1 MVPPRSTRLL
11 AWIGIPILLLGV
23 LAAVWNWDW
32 FIPVIQSM
40 TSKSI
45 GRPVTIG
52 HLHVALGRHITVTAD
67 DVVVANPPGWPESD
81 PPLARVQH
89 LTIETAL
96 LRYLRGDGLVLPLI
110 AVDHPVVY
118 AAKQPDGT
126 ANFKISTGGGS
137 GGTTPKI
144 GKLEI
149 TDGTARVVIPEL
161 EADFTAN
168 IATRNPQGAS
178 DEGAQIV
185 ADAKGTYADQPIEA
199 HMIGGALLSLRDKK
213 TPWPIDLALAN
224 GPTKLSLNGTL
235 QDPVALAG
243 ANLTLKASGPDMGL
257 LQPLTGFPIP
267 KTLPYQIATKVDLKG
282 LDRIRLTDLRG
293 HMGESDIEGSLEV
306 EPEAQ
311 AEPGKKAKPIATAD
325 LRSTRV
331 NLTDFAGF
339 LGATPGTSTSKN
351 ATPAQREAA
360 AKASASP
367 KLLPDTP
374 IKVPMLTW
382 ADAHLNY
389 KGEHIAGRSVPL
401 DNVAVSMDLVDG
413 RINIHPLSFGVG
425 KGRLLANA
433 DVVPVS
439 DSEVRAK
446 ADLKLE
452 NVDVSR
458 LMAATH
464 TFQGA
469 GAVSGIGAFEGT
481 GNSVATLLGAGN
493 GEVKMAMTG
502 GDLSALLVALS
513 GLQFG
518 NALLSALGVPE
529 REQIEC
535 FVGVLALRRGL
546 LDFQAMTLRTKDS
559 LINVDGTISLAKEAI
574 DLSLKT
580 DARHFSVGSLPTRL
594 NISVPSGT
602 LTSPPGRKPPLGRG
616 RSPAWA
622 RCSRHSRCCRR
633 CSSEPPPRRTPTAA
647 SCCGRHAPPLVAPH
661 CRSGNSRPR
670 SARACQ

>member
-1 MVPPRSTRLL
+1 MVPSRSGRLL

-32 FIPVIQSM
+32 FIPVVQSM
-40 TSKSI
+40 ASKSL

-67 DVVVANPPGWPESD
+67 DVVVANPPQWPEGD

-96 LRYLRGDGLVLPLI
+96 LLYPRGDGLVLPLI

-149 TDGTARVVIPEL
+149 TDGTARVVIPKL
-161 EADFTAN
+161 KADFTAN
-168 IATRNPQGAS
+168 IATRNAQGAS
-178 DEGAQIV
+178 DEGEQIV
-185 ADAKGTYADQPIEA
+185 ADVKGTYAEQQIEA

-213 TPWPIDLALAN
+213 TPWPIDLALVN
-224 GPTKLSLNGTL
+224 GPTKLSLSGTL

-257 LQPLTGFPIP
+257 LEQLTGFPIP
-267 KTLPYQIATKVDLKG
+267 KTLPYQIATKLDLQG
-282 LDRIRLTDLRG
+282 LDRIRLTDMRG
-293 HMGESDIEGSLEV
+293 RMGESDIEGNLEV

-311 AEPGKKAKPIATAD
+311 AAEPGKKAKPVARAD
-325 LRSTRV
+325 LRSARV
-331 NLTDFAGF
+331 KLTDFAGF

-360 AKASASP
+360 AKASAGP

-374 IKVPMLTW
+374 IKVPVLTW
-382 ADAHLNY
+382 ADVHLNY
-389 KGEHIAGRSVPL
+389 KGEHITGRSVPL
-401 DNVAVSMDLVDG
+401 DNVVVRMDLIDG
-413 RINIHPLSFGVG
+413 RINIHPLSFAVG

-439 DSEVRAK
+439 DSQVRAK

-469 GAVSGIGAFEGT
+469 GAISGIGAFEGT
-481 GNSVATLLGAGN
+481 GNSVATLLGTGN

-502 GDLSALLVALS
+502 GDLSALMVDLS

-518 NALLSALGVPE
+518 KALLSALGVPE

-546 LDFQAMTLRTKDS
+546 LDVQAMTLQTKDS
-559 LINVDGTISLAKEAI
+559 LINVDGTISLMKEAI

-580 DARHFSVGSLPTRL
+580 DSRHFTVGSLPTRL
-594 NISVPSGT
+594 NISGT
-602 LTSPPGRKPPLGRG
+602 FRHPDITPGAQGVTRGGAVAGLGVLFAPLALLPTVQFGTS
-616 RSPAWA
+616 AEEDA
-622 RCSRHSRCCRR
+622 RCGELLRQ
-633 CSSEPPPRRTPTAA
+633 
-647 SCCGRHAPPLVAPH
+647 
-661 CRSGNSRPR
+661 
-670 SARACQ
+670 ARASAGGTALPKR

>member
-11 AWIGIPILLLGV
+11 AWIGIPVLLLGV

-32 FIPVIQSM
+32 FIPVVQSM
-40 TSKSI
+40 ASKSI
-45 GRPVTIG
+45 VRPVTIG
-52 HLHVALGRHITVTAD
+52 HLHVALGRHITVRAD
-67 DVVVANPPGWPESD
+67 DVVVANPPGWSEGD

-126 ANFKISTGGGS
+126 ANFKISTGGRS

-149 TDGTARVVIPEL
+149 TDGTARVVIPKL
-161 EADFTAN
+161 KADFTAN
-168 IATRNPQGAS
+168 IATRTPQGAS

-293 HMGESDIEGSLEV
+293 RMGESDIEGSLEV

-360 AKASASP
+360 AKASAGP

-382 ADAHLNY
+382 ADVHLNY

-401 DNVAVSMDLVDG
+401 DNVAVRMDLVDG

-439 DSEVRAK
+439 DSQVRAK

-502 GDLSALLVALS
+502 GDLSALLVDLS

-546 LDFQAMTLRTKDS
+546 LDFQAMTLQTKDS

-580 DARHFSVGSLPTRL
+580 DSRHFSVGSLPTRL
-594 NISVPSGT
+594 NISGT
-602 LTSPPGRKPPLGRG
+602 FRHPDITPG
-616 RSPAWA
+616 AQA
-622 RCSRHSRCCRR
+622 
-633 CSSEPPPRRTPTAA
+633 
-647 SCCGRHAPPLVAPH
+647 V
-661 CRSGNSRPR
+661 
-670 SARACQ
+670 ARAGAGAGLGVLFAPLALLPTVQFGTSAEEDAHCGELLRQARASAGGAALPKR

>member
-1 MVPPRSTRLL
+1 MVPSRSSRLL

-32 FIPVIQSM
+32 FIPVVQSM
-40 TSKSI
+40 ASKSL

-52 HLHVALGRHITVTAD
+52 HLHVAPGRHITVTAD
-67 DVVVANPPGWPESD
+67 DVVVANPPQWPEGD

-96 LRYLRGDGLVLPLI
+96 LLYLRGEGLVLPLI

-149 TDGTARVVIPEL
+149 TDGTARVVIPKL
-161 EADFTAN
+161 KADFTAN
-168 IATRNPQGAS
+168 IATRNAQGAS
-178 DEGAQIV
+178 DEGEQIV
-185 ADAKGTYADQPIEA
+185 ADVKGTYAEQQIEA

-213 TPWPIDLALAN
+213 TPWPIDLALVN
-224 GPTKLSLNGTL
+224 GPTKLSLSGTL

-257 LQPLTGFPIP
+257 LEQLTGFPIP
-267 KTLPYQIATKVDLKG
+267 KTLPYQIATKLDLQG
-282 LDRIRLTDLRG
+282 LDRIRLTDMRG
-293 HMGESDIEGSLEV
+293 RMGESDIEGNLEV

-311 AEPGKKAKPIATAD
+311 AAEPGKKAKPVARAD
-325 LRSTRV
+325 LRSARV
-331 NLTDFAGF
+331 KLTDFAGF

-360 AKASASP
+360 AKASAGP

-374 IKVPMLTW
+374 IKVPVLTW
-382 ADAHLNY
+382 ADVHLNY
-389 KGEHIAGRSVPL
+389 KGEHITGRSVPL
-401 DNVAVSMDLVDG
+401 DNVVVRMDLIDG
-413 RINIHPLSFGVG
+413 RINIHPLSFAVG

-439 DSEVRAK
+439 DSQVRAK

-469 GAVSGIGAFEGT
+469 GAISGIGAFEGT
-481 GNSVATLLGAGN
+481 GNSVATLLGTGN

-502 GDLSALLVALS
+502 GDLSALMVDLS

-518 NALLSALGVPE
+518 KALLSALGVPE

-546 LDFQAMTLRTKDS
+546 LDFQAMTLQTKDS
-559 LINVDGTISLAKEAI
+559 LINLDGTISLVKEAI

-594 NISVPSGT
+594 NISGTFRHPDMVPGAQGVTRGGALAGLGVLFAPLALLPTVQFGT
-602 LTSPPGRKPPLGRG
+602 S
-616 RSPAWA
+616 AEEDA
-622 RCSRHSRCCRR
+622 RCGELLRQ
-633 CSSEPPPRRTPTAA
+633 
-647 SCCGRHAPPLVAPH
+647 
-661 CRSGNSRPR
+661 
-670 SARACQ
+670 ARASAGGAALPKR

>member
-1 MVPPRSTRLL
+1 MVPSRSSRLL

-32 FIPVIQSM
+32 FIPVVQSM
-40 TSKSI
+40 ASKSL

-67 DVVVANPPGWPESD
+67 DVVVANPPQWPEGD

-96 LRYLRGDGLVLPLI
+96 LLYLRGDGLVLPLI
-110 AVDHPVVY
+110 AVDRPVVY

-149 TDGTARVVIPEL
+149 TDGTARVLIPKL
-161 EADFTAN
+161 KADFTAN
-168 IATRNPQGAS
+168 IATRNAQGAS
-178 DEGAQIV
+178 DEGEQIV
-185 ADAKGTYADQPIEA
+185 ADVKGTYAEQQIEA

-213 TPWPIDLALAN
+213 TPWPIDLALVN
-224 GPTKLSLNGTL
+224 GPTKLSLSGTL

-243 ANLTLKASGPDMGL
+243 ANLTLTASGPDMGL
-257 LQPLTGFPIP
+257 LEQLTGFPIP
-267 KTLPYQIATKVDLKG
+267 KTLPYQIATKLDLLG
-282 LDRIRLTDLRG
+282 LDRIRLTDMRG
-293 HMGESDIEGSLEV
+293 RMGESDIEGNLEV

-311 AEPGKKAKPIATAD
+311 AAEPGKKAKPVARAD
-325 LRSTRV
+325 LRSARV
-331 NLTDFAGF
+331 KLTDFAGF

-360 AKASASP
+360 ARASAGP

-374 IKVPMLTW
+374 IKVPVLTW
-382 ADAHLNY
+382 ADVHLNY
-389 KGEHIAGRSVPL
+389 KGEHITGRSVPL
-401 DNVAVSMDLVDG
+401 DNVAVRMDLVDG

-439 DSEVRAK
+439 DSQVRAK

-469 GAVSGIGAFEGT
+469 GAISGIGAFEGT
-481 GNSVATLLGAGN
+481 GNSVATLLGTGN

-502 GDLSALLVALS
+502 GDLSALMVDLS

-518 NALLSALGVPE
+518 KALLSALGVPE

-546 LDFQAMTLRTKDS
+546 LDFQAMTLQTKDS
-559 LINVDGTISLAKEAI
+559 LINVDGTISLVKEAI

-580 DARHFSVGSLPTRL
+580 DSRHFTVGSLPTRL
-594 NISVPSGT
+594 NISGT
-602 LTSPPGRKPPLGRG
+602 FRHPDITPGAQGVTRAGAVAGLGVLFAPLALLPTVQFGTS
-616 RSPAWA
+616 AEEDA
-622 RCSRHSRCCRR
+622 RCGELLRQ
-633 CSSEPPPRRTPTAA
+633 
-647 SCCGRHAPPLVAPH
+647 
-661 CRSGNSRPR
+661 
-670 SARACQ
+670 ARASAGGAALPKR

>member
-1 MVPPRSTRLL
+1 MVPSRSSRLL

-32 FIPVIQSM
+32 FIPVVQSM
-40 TSKSI
+40 ASKSL

-52 HLHVALGRHITVTAD
+52 HLHVAPGRHITVTAD
-67 DVVVANPPGWPESD
+67 DVVVANPPQWPEGD

-96 LRYLRGDGLVLPLI
+96 LLYLRGDGLVLPLI

-149 TDGTARVVIPEL
+149 TDGAARVVIPKL
-161 EADFTAN
+161 KADFTAN
-168 IATRNPQGAS
+168 IATRNAQGAS
-178 DEGAQIV
+178 DEGEQIV
-185 ADAKGTYADQPIEA
+185 ADVKGTYAEQQIEA
-199 HMIGGALLSLRDKK
+199 HIIGGALLSLRDKK
-213 TPWPIDLALAN
+213 TPWPIDLALVN
-224 GPTKLSLNGTL
+224 GPTKLSLSGTL

-257 LQPLTGFPIP
+257 LEQLTGFPIP
-267 KTLPYQIATKVDLKG
+267 KTLPYQIATKLDLQG
-282 LDRIRLTDLRG
+282 LDRIRLTDMRG
-293 HMGESDIEGSLEV
+293 RMGESDIEGNLEV

-311 AEPGKKAKPIATAD
+311 AAEPGKKAKPVARAD
-325 LRSTRV
+325 LRSARV
-331 NLTDFAGF
+331 KLTDFAGF

-360 AKASASP
+360 AKASAGP

-374 IKVPMLTW
+374 IKVPVLTW
-382 ADAHLNY
+382 ADVHLNY
-389 KGEHIAGRSVPL
+389 KGEHITGRSVPL
-401 DNVAVSMDLVDG
+401 DNVVVRMDLIDG
-413 RINIHPLSFGVG
+413 RINIHPLSFAVG

-439 DSEVRAK
+439 DSQVRAK

-469 GAVSGIGAFEGT
+469 GAISGIGAFEGT
-481 GNSVATLLGAGN
+481 GNSVATLLGTGN

-502 GDLSALLVALS
+502 GDLSALMVDLS

-518 NALLSALGVPE
+518 KALLAALGVPE

-546 LDFQAMTLRTKDS
+546 LDFQAMTLQTKDS
-559 LINVDGTISLAKEAI
+559 LINVDGTISLVKEAI

-580 DARHFSVGSLPTRL
+580 DSRHFSVGSLPTRL
-594 NISVPSGT
+594 NISGT
-602 LTSPPGRKPPLGRG
+602 FRHPDIIPGAQGVIRGGALAGLGVLFAPLALLPTVQFGTS
-616 RSPAWA
+616 AEEDA
-622 RCSRHSRCCRR
+622 RCGELLRQ
-633 CSSEPPPRRTPTAA
+633 
-647 SCCGRHAPPLVAPH
+647 
-661 CRSGNSRPR
+661 
-670 SARACQ
+670 ARASAGGAALPKR

>member
-1 MVPPRSTRLL
+1 MVPSRSSRLL

-32 FIPVIQSM
+32 FIPVVQSM
-40 TSKSI
+40 ASKSL

-52 HLHVALGRHITVTAD
+52 HLHVAPGRHITVTAD
-67 DVVVANPPGWPESD
+67 DVVVANPPQWPEGD

-96 LRYLRGDGLVLPLI
+96 LLYLRGDGLVLPLI
-110 AVDHPVVY
+110 AVDRPVVY

-149 TDGTARVVIPEL
+149 TDGTARVVIPKL
-161 EADFTAN
+161 KADFTAN
-168 IATRNPQGAS
+168 IATRNAQGAS
-178 DEGAQIV
+178 DEGEQIV
-185 ADAKGTYADQPIEA
+185 ADVKGTYAEQQIEA

-213 TPWPIDLALAN
+213 TPWPIDLALVN
-224 GPTKLSLNGTL
+224 GPTKLSLSGTL

-257 LQPLTGFPIP
+257 LEQLTGFPIP
-267 KTLPYQIATKVDLKG
+267 KTLPYQIATKLDLQG
-282 LDRIRLTDLRG
+282 LDRIRLTDMRG
-293 HMGESDIEGSLEV
+293 RMGESDIEGNLEV
-306 EPEAQ
+306 EPEPQA
-311 AEPGKKAKPIATAD
+311 AEPGKKAKPVARAD
-325 LRSTRV
+325 LRSARV
-331 NLTDFAGF
+331 KLTDFAGF

-360 AKASASP
+360 AKASAGP

-374 IKVPMLTW
+374 IKVPVLTW
-382 ADAHLNY
+382 ADVHLNY
-389 KGEHIAGRSVPL
+389 KGEHITGRSVPL
-401 DNVAVSMDLVDG
+401 DNVVVRMDLIDG
-413 RINIHPLSFGVG
+413 RINIHPLSFAVG

-439 DSEVRAK
+439 DSQVRAK

-469 GAVSGIGAFEGT
+469 GAISGIGPFEGT
-481 GNSVATLLGAGN
+481 GNSVATLLGTGN

-502 GDLSALLVALS
+502 GDLSALMVDLS

-518 NALLSALGVPE
+518 KALLSALGVPE

-546 LDFQAMTLRTKDS
+546 LDFQAMTLQTKDS
-559 LINVDGTISLAKEAI
+559 LINLDGTISLVKEAI

-580 DARHFSVGSLPTRL
+580 DSRHFSVGSLPTRL
-594 NISVPSGT
+594 NISGT
-602 LTSPPGRKPPLGRG
+602 FRHPDIIPGAQGVIRGGALAGLGVLFAPLALLPTVQFGTS
-616 RSPAWA
+616 AEEDA
-622 RCSRHSRCCRR
+622 RCGELLRQ
-633 CSSEPPPRRTPTAA
+633 
-647 SCCGRHAPPLVAPH
+647 
-661 CRSGNSRPR
+661 
-670 SARACQ
+670 ARASAGGAALPKR

>member
-1 MVPPRSTRLL
+1 MVPSRSSRLL

-32 FIPVIQSM
+32 FIPVVQSM
-40 TSKSI
+40 ASKSL

-52 HLHVALGRHITVTAD
+52 HLHVAPGRHITVTAD
-67 DVVVANPPGWPESD
+67 DVVVANPPQWPEGD

-96 LRYLRGDGLVLPLI
+96 LLYLRGDGLVLPLI

-149 TDGTARVVIPEL
+149 TDGTARVVIPKL
-161 EADFTAN
+161 KADFTAN
-168 IATRNPQGAS
+168 IATRNAQGAS
-178 DEGAQIV
+178 DEGEQIV
-185 ADAKGTYADQPIEA
+185 ADVKGTYAEQQIEA

-213 TPWPIDLALAN
+213 TPWPIDLALVN
-224 GPTKLSLNGTL
+224 GPTKLSLSGTL

-257 LQPLTGFPIP
+257 LEQLTGFPIP
-267 KTLPYQIATKVDLKG
+267 KTLPYQIATKLDLQG
-282 LDRIRLTDLRG
+282 LDRIRLTDMRG
-293 HMGESDIEGSLEV
+293 RMGESDIEGNLEV

-311 AEPGKKAKPIATAD
+311 AAEPGKKAKPVARAD
-325 LRSTRV
+325 LRSARV
-331 NLTDFAGF
+331 KLTDFAGF

-360 AKASASP
+360 AKASAGP

-374 IKVPMLTW
+374 IKVPVLTW
-382 ADAHLNY
+382 ADVHLNY
-389 KGEHIAGRSVPL
+389 KGEHITGRSVPL
-401 DNVAVSMDLVDG
+401 DNVVVRMDLVDG
-413 RINIHPLSFGVG
+413 RINIHPLSFAVG

-439 DSEVRAK
+439 DSQVRAK

-469 GAVSGIGAFEGT
+469 GAISGIGAFEGT
-481 GNSVATLLGAGN
+481 GNSVATLLGTGN

-502 GDLSALLVALS
+502 GDLSALMVDLS

-518 NALLSALGVPE
+518 KALLSALGVPE

-546 LDFQAMTLRTKDS
+546 LDFQAMTLQTKDS
-559 LINVDGTISLAKEAI
+559 LINVDGTISLVKEAI

-594 NISVPSGT
+594 NISGT
-602 LTSPPGRKPPLGRG
+602 FRHPDIIPGAQGVIRGGALAGLGVLFAPLALLPTVQFGTS
-616 RSPAWA
+616 AEEDA
-622 RCSRHSRCCRR
+622 RCGELLRQ
-633 CSSEPPPRRTPTAA
+633 
-647 SCCGRHAPPLVAPH
+647 
-661 CRSGNSRPR
+661 
-670 SARACQ
+670 ARASAGGAALPKR